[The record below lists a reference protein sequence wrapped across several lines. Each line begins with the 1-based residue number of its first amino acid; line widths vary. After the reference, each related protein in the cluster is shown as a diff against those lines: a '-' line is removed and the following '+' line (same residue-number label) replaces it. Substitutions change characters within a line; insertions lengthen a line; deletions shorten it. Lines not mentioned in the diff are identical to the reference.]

1 MGGVRERDEGAKR
14 DEGGETMKEETL
26 KKRETWKG
34 SAGGG
39 VSVSVRSGQEKRV
52 PKRVELMSR

>member
-1 MGGVRERDEGAKR
+1 MGGAKERHEGAKR
-14 DEGGETMKEETL
+14 DGKGELVKEETL

-39 VSVSVRSGQEKRV
+39 VSVSVRSGQEK
-52 PKRVELMSR
+52 KGT

>member
-1 MGGVRERDEGAKR
+1 MWHEREAREGAKR
-14 DEGGETMKEETL
+14 DGVGELVKEETL

>member
-1 MGGVRERDEGAKR
+1 MSGGRERNKGAKR
-14 DEGGETMKEETL
+14 VGGGEMVKKETL

>member
-1 MGGVRERDEGAKR
+1 MGGARERDEGAKR
-14 DEGGETMKEETL
+14 DEGGETVREETL

>member
-1 MGGVRERDEGAKR
+1 VGGAKERDEGAKR
-14 DEGGETMKEETL
+14 DEEGEMIKEETL

>member
-1 MGGVRERDEGAKR
+1 MGGARKR
-14 DEGGETMKEETL
+14 DKGVRRVGRGETMKEETL

-34 SAGGG
+34 STDGG

>member
-1 MGGVRERDEGAKR
+1 MAGETNEGVKR
-14 DEGGETMKEETL
+14 IGGGETAKEETL
-26 KKRETWKG
+26 KKRETRKG

>member
-1 MGGVRERDEGAKR
+1 VRRVGR
-14 DEGGETMKEETL
+14 GETMKEETL
-26 KKRETWKG
+26 KKREMWKG
-34 SAGGG
+34 SVDGG